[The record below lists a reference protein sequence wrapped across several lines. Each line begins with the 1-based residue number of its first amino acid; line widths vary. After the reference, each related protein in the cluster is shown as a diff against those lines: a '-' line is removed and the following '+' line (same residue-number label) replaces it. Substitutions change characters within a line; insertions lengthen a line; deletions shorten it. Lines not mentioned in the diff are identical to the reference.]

1 MAALEGPANARELQV
16 VSHAD
21 PEDLPRVIPLEGAS
35 NLRDLGGWRVADGR
49 RLRHGIIFRSA
60 SLARLT
66 EADVATLAELRI
78 RTVCDLRG
86 EREAEYAP
94 SRLPR
99 SAEHVPLPIEP
110 TVGASLRDLLA
121 REASTGEDVVLLLGR
136 AYIDYVTTHL
146 GQYRR
151 MFDLL
156 LQPERHALLF
166 HCSAGK
172 DRTGLGAALLLTA
185 LGATR
190 ETVVADYVAT
200 DRFWRREYALPAG
213 TPKPLADALYETHPH
228 LLHAALDSAIE
239 RYGSEAALL
248 EHGLGLDAR
257 RLTALREMLLY

>member
-1 MAALEGPANARELQV
+1 MRHAGPN
-16 VSHAD
+16 
-21 PEDLPRVIPLEGAS
+21 DLPRAIALEGAS

-49 RLRHGIIFRSA
+49 RVRCGIVFRSA

-66 EADVATLAELRI
+66 ERDVATLAGLGI

-94 SRLPR
+94 SRLPA
-99 SAEHVPLPIEP
+99 SAERVALPIEP
-110 TVGASLRDLLA
+110 TVGASLRDLLK

-136 AYIDYVTTHL
+136 AYLDYVTTHI

-151 MFDLL
+151 MFELL
-156 LQPERHALLF
+156 LQPRRHALLF

-190 ETVVADYVAT
+190 ETVEADYVAT
-200 DRFWRREYALPAG
+200 DRLWKREYALPAG
-213 TPKPLADALYETHPH
+213 TPKPLADALYGTHPH
-228 LLHAALDSAIE
+228 LLHAALDAAIE
-239 RYGSEAALL
+239 AFGGEAGLL
-248 EHGLGLDAR
+248 ERGLGLDPP
-257 RLTALREMLLY
+257 RLAQLREMLLE